1 MLGLIGF
8 GVGIAMMV
16 LGDLGLAPWD
26 VLHQG
31 LSETTGLRFGT
42 VLNLVGFAIVLLF
55 IPLGEQMGVGTI
67 LNAIL
72 IGFTVNVVVGAF
84 DAPDPMLAR
93 LLLTIGGPMVIAI
106 GSGLYI
112 GGGLGP
118 GPRDGLM
125 TGLGKRGV
133 PIAKARTGI
142 EMTALLAGLALLR
155 DLSVLGLGT
164 VWFTFGIGPMVAFC
178 LPRIAGFIESFQQ
191 PG

>member
-1 MLGLIGF
+1 
-8 GVGIAMMV
+8 MMV

-55 IPLGEQMGVGTI
+55 IPLGERMGVGTI

-72 IGFTVNVVVGAF
+72 IGYTVNVVVGIF
-84 DAPDPMLAR
+84 DAPEGLVPRMV
-93 LLLTIGGPMVIAI
+93 LTIGGPMVIAI

-125 TGLGKRGV
+125 TGLGKRGI

-142 EMTALLAGLALLR
+142 EMLALLAGLALLR

-164 VWFTFGIGPMVAFC
+164 VWFTLGIGPMVAFC
-178 LPRIAGFIESFQQ
+178 LPRITTFIESFH
-191 PG
+191 